1 MFFQEN
7 FNPKVVNFRCRSFAC
22 LVANPFSVLFLP
34 FLDNQNNL
42 IQNGLSID
50 PRYSAVYGN
59 PYLRQSN
66 NALPPLPPPSTA
78 NPSATPAPPPYN
90 SVTRQQHQQGQNH
103 LGMSPGNIVAAN
115 LLTKSSSSNLSN
127 SNLAISNSNNN
138 TLTSNSNLSNNSSSM
153 NITNQLSSGMA
164 MGSPSSNSTTTSS
177 GQFILPSNGTFK
189 KTGSLATHV

>member
-1 MFFQEN
+1 MN
-7 FNPKVVNFRCRSFAC
+7 SRCAIVMDFDELQLILSSLSAP
-22 LVANPFSVLFLP
+22 ATPA
-34 FLDNQNNL
+34 DNQNL

-59 PYLRQSN
+59 PYLRQPN

-90 SVTRQQHQQGQNH
+90 SVTRQHQHNH
-103 LGMSPGNIVAAN
+103 LGMSPVTAN

-127 SNLAISNSNNN
+127 SNLAISSNSNNN
-138 TLTSNSNLSNNSSSM
+138 TLTSNHSNSNMTTNLSSLNVN
-153 NITNQLSSGMA
+153 NQLS
-164 MGSPSSNSTTTSS
+164 MGSPSSGSNSTTTSS

>member
-1 MFFQEN
+1 MFLFI
-7 FNPKVVNFRCRSFAC
+7 SF
-22 LVANPFSVLFLP
+22 

-90 SVTRQQHQQGQNH
+90 SVTRGQGGH
-103 LGMSPGNIVAAN
+103 VMGMSPGSAAH

-127 SNLAISNSNNN
+127 SNLAINNNSNNN
-138 TLTSNSNLSNNSSSM
+138 TLNSNSNIMSNNNNMTTSSL
-153 NITNQLSSGMA
+153 NITNHLGSSNMASPSSG
-164 MGSPSSNSTTTSS
+164 SNSTTTST

>member
-1 MFFQEN
+1 MLSFSLHLFF
-7 FNPKVVNFRCRSFAC
+7 FA
-22 LVANPFSVLFLP
+22 
-34 FLDNQNNL
+34 DNQNNL

-66 NALPPLPPPSTA
+66 LPPLPPPSTA

-90 SVTRQQHQQGQNH
+90 SVTRGGGSNH
-103 LGMSPGNIVAAN
+103 LGMSPGSAAH

-127 SNLAISNSNNN
+127 SNLAINNNNSNNN
-138 TLTSNSNLSNNSSSM
+138 TLTSNMSNMTTHSSSSMNM
-153 NITNQLSSGMA
+153 NITNQLGG
-164 MGSPSSNSTTTSS
+164 GSPSSGSNSTTTST